1 MEAMRM
7 RDGYIETHLLT
18 KEGIFDKVMQGQHL
32 TSEEKAFVL
41 NGYRPV
47 GAVPARTGEAVNRDG
62 AGPAFSAAVA
72 CVRSSEGV
80 VCRASRGP
88 RWPR

>member
-7 RDGYIETHLLT
+7 RDGHIEANLLT

-47 GAVPARTGEAVNRDG
+47 GAVPARTGEVANRDG
-62 AGPAFSAAVA
+62 AGPASSTAVA
-72 CVRSSEGV
+72 CVRIGEGAV
-80 VCRASRGP
+80 SRAPRGP